1 MTLSARDLIAGGV
14 AFAVAAIGC
23 EVVRVFAIRHA
34 LLDKPN
40 ARSLHQTPVPRIG
53 GIAIVL
59 AMYVGFAVAN
69 GFAFRASDP
78 GAKLLLLGI
87 PVAFVGLLDDLKPL
101 PASVRFALQIGVSV
115 TLLLFLDHRSVF
127 VWSGL
132 SLHLPRA
139 AFLAIGTIWIVA
151 VLNIYNFMDGMDG
164 LAGSQALFAGS
175 ALAYVLALGGQSS
188 LAILAG
194 TGAAAAVGFLLH
206 NRPPARIFM
215 GDACSTFLGF
225 MFAALPLVASTNGG
239 DASAGTVPF
248 VVGPLALAP
257 FLLDGTFT
265 ILRRASKGEK
275 VWQAHRTHL
284 YQRAVATGLGH
295 RDVLVRYIGWM
306 LVSLAAVVLA
316 VRGSEFVSILV
327 VLTGLV
333 STWLWVRSREKKQPT

>member
-1 MTLSARDLIAGGV
+1 MTLSGRHFIAGGV
-14 AFAVAAIGC
+14 AFVVAAIGC
-23 EVVRVFAIRHA
+23 EVVRVFAVRHA

-53 GIAIVL
+53 GVAIVL
-59 AMYVGFAVAN
+59 AMYV
-69 GFAFRASDP
+69 AFVLATGLSE
-78 GAKLLLLGI
+78 GISGTGTKLLLLGI

-101 PASVRFALQIGVSV
+101 PASVRFALQIGVSLA
-115 TLLLFLDHRSVF
+115 LLLFLDHRSVF
-127 VWSGL
+127 VWSGFW
-132 SLHLPRA
+132 LHLPRA

-164 LAGSQALFAGS
+164 LAGCQALFAGAS
-175 ALAYVLALGGQSS
+175 LAYVLELGGQPS
-188 LAILAG
+188 LAVLAV
-194 TGAAAAVGFLLH
+194 TGAAAAAGFLLH

-225 MFAALPLVASTNGG
+225 MFAALPLISATKVG
-239 DASAGTVPF
+239 DSSAGTVPF
-248 VVGPLALAP
+248 IVGPLALAP

-295 RDVLVRYIGWM
+295 RDVLVRYVFWM
-306 LVSLAAVVLA
+306 LVSAAAVIFA
-316 VRGSEFVSILV
+316 VRGS
-327 VLTGLV
+327 VLLSVLGAFGGLV
-333 STWLWVRSREKKQPT
+333 LTWLWVRSREKTAA